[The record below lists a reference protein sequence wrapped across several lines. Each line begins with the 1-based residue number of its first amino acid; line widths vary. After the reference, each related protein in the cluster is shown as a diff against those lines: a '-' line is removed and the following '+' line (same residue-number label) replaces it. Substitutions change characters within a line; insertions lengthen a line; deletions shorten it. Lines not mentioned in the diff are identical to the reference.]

1 MVSSLQSTT
10 SGLAVG
16 ATGADDLRLAAQR
29 LYACESALLELNGR
43 LAGLELAAWVSPAG
57 QAFRRSLVERQ
68 LRMDNA
74 AMETREA
81 AVAVNAFGVAAETA
95 GLIQPGS

>member
-1 MVSSLQSTT
+1 MASSLQSTT

-16 ATGADDLRLAAQR
+16 GTGTDDLRLAARR
-29 LYACESALLELNGR
+29 LYACETALLELNGR

-74 AMETREA
+74 ATEVREA
-81 AVAVNAFGVAAETA
+81 AVAVNAFGVAVEAA
-95 GLIQPGS
+95 DLIQPGP

>member
-1 MVSSLQSTT
+1 MASSLQSTT
-10 SGLAVG
+10 SGLAAG

-29 LYACESALLELNGR
+29 LYACETALLELNGR
-43 LAGLELAAWVSPAG
+43 LAGLELAAWASPAG

-74 AMETREA
+74 AAEVREA
-81 AVAVNAFGVAAETA
+81 AMAVNAFGIAVEAAV
-95 GLIQPGS
+95 LIRPGP

>member
-1 MVSSLQSTT
+1 MAGSLQSTT

-16 ATGADDLRLAAQR
+16 VTGGDDLRLAAQR
-29 LYACESALLELNGR
+29 LYASETALLELNGR
-43 LAGLELAAWVSPAG
+43 LADLELAAWVSPAG

-74 AMETREA
+74 ATDVREA
-81 AVAVNAFGVAAETA
+81 AVAVNAFGMAVHAAD
-95 GLIQPGS
+95 LLQPGQ